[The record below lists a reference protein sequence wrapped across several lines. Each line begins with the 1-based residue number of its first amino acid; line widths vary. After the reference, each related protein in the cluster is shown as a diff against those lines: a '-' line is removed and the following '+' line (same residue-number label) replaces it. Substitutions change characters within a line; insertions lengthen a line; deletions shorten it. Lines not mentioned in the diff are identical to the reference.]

1 MGSESFINY
10 ANSFQT
16 VINLG
21 LGRISALLELMGNP
35 QRGQRF
41 VHVAG
46 TNGKGSVCAMLD
58 AILTAEGLKVGRY
71 TSPNLIRVNERIVV
85 AGEEIS
91 DAELNPLLERV
102 GDLCPEAERLTG
114 ECPTQFEVWT
124 AAAMEYFKNK
134 KCDIVLL
141 EVGLGGEFDA
151 TNVIEENA
159 LAVITRVALDHCAYL
174 GNTTAEIARTKCGIM
189 KPGGRTVALSQS
201 EEVNAVIAD
210 CAKKANNSLI
220 FASAPESEGHDG
232 LSEIFSY
239 KNMTSLKSALGGPH
253 QIENAAIAIEAALAL
268 GASENSIRRGLAAA
282 RHRGRL
288 EPLADDIIFDGAHN
302 PNGVEA
308 LCAALQRCFPGR
320 EKTVIFACMKDKDIV
335 PSLKMLS
342 ASARR
347 FIFTRVEGNPRSM
360 TEDELRKLAAEN
372 GIDGETAPDLAAALE
387 LSEKYS
393 GSLRVICGSLY
404 LYESIP
410 KIIDNPRFKCYN

>member
-1 MGSESFINY
+1 MASDFVKY

-21 LGRISALLELMGNP
+21 LGRISALLKLMGDP

-85 AGEEIS
+85 AGEEIP
-91 DAELNPLLERV
+91 DGELNPLLERV
-102 GDLCPEAERLTG
+102 GALCPEAERLTG

-134 KCDIVLL
+134 NCDIVLL

-174 GNTTAEIARTKCGIM
+174 GSTAAEIARTKCGIM
-189 KPGGRTVALSQS
+189 KPGGLTVALSQDA
-201 EEVNAVIAD
+201 EVNAVITD
-210 CAKKANNSLI
+210 CADKTNNRLI
-220 FASAPESEGHDG
+220 FACAPESEGHDG

-239 KNMTSLKSALGGPH
+239 KNMTGLKSALGGPH
-253 QIENAAIAIEAALAL
+253 QRENAAIAIEAALAL
-268 GASENSIRRGLAAA
+268 GVSEKSIRNGLAAA

-288 EPLADDIIFDGAHN
+288 EPLAENIIFDGAHN

-308 LCAALQRCFPGR
+308 LCAALDRCFPGR
-320 EKTVIFACMKDKDIV
+320 ERTVIFACMKDKDIV

-342 ASARR
+342 ASAAH

-360 TEDELRKLAAEN
+360 TEDELRTLAAEN
-372 GIDGETAPDLAAALE
+372 GIDGEAAPNLAAALE
-387 LSEKYS
+387 LSEKYP

-404 LYESIP
+404 LYESVP
-410 KIIDNPRFKCYN
+410 KIIDNTCYKCYN